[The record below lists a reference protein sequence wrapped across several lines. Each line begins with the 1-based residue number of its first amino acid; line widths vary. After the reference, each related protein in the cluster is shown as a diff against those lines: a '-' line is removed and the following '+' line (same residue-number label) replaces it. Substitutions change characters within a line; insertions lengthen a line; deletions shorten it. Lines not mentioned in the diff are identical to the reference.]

1 VRFIIQRTRRDWPI
15 LNQLSGS
22 FYSNENPATFVD
34 WLPSASL
41 AGLKEQIDAALHRYQ
56 AEYRQYYESF
66 ARRFAED
73 ARREPDGCADTG
85 HRNVQFRKE
94 QD

>member
-1 VRFIIQRTRRDWPI
+1 LSIGCRRRI
-15 LNQLSGS
+15 
-22 FYSNENPATFVD
+22 
-34 WLPSASL
+34 L

-66 ARRFAED
+66 AAAGFAED
-73 ARREPDGCADTG
+73 ARCEPDGCADTG
-85 HRNVQFRKE
+85 YRNVQFWKE